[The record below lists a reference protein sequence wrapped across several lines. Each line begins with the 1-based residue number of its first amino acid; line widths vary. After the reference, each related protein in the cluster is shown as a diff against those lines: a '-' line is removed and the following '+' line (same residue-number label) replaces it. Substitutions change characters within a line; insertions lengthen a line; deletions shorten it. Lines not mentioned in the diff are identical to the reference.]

1 MVDPGVEALSVI
13 TIWVKVRAGF
23 PDILYYEAW
32 IRGLCVVDW

>member
-13 TIWVKVRAGF
+13 TIWVKVRTGF
-23 PDILYYEAW
+23 PDILHYEAW